1 MLKMTLDFNSTYKL
15 INKLVKKD
23 SIDLSKVS
31 FIHPWPLL
39 MICLLLIE
47 SPPSQKKLIIPKD
60 RDACTYLSRMHLPK
74 ILRELGYED
83 QAQAFSGFEST
94 EQVNLNIH
102 EILHCSYR
110 DDFNARLGRFISMF
124 QNFGLSIEDSQRAT
138 AVIGELG
145 NNVFDH
151 NSGSWPANTVGC
163 IIAAQHYPK
172 KRTIEI
178 AIADPGIG
186 FLGSLNAAF
195 PNMKDDI
202 AAIKMGLAG
211 NSGRIGEVRGN
222 GLRLVQHWTINN
234 FLGTVMI
241 HSGNG
246 LVVVDRT
253 GIKSFTV
260 NKIAGTLAQ
269 FVINYAKL

>member
-1 MLKMTLDFNSTYKL
+1 MTLDFNSTYKL
-15 INKLVKKD
+15 IDKFVKAD
-23 SIDLSKVS
+23 SIDLSNIS

-39 MICLLLIE
+39 MVCLLLIE
-47 SPPSQKKLIIPKD
+47 SSSSPKKLIIPEN
-60 RDACTYLSRMHLPK
+60 RDACSYLSRMHLAN
-74 ILRELGYED
+74 ILRELGYQD
-83 QAQAFSGFEST
+83 QAQAISDFEST
-94 EQVNLNIH
+94 EQKNLNIH
-102 EILHCSYR
+102 EIVHCSYR
-110 DDFNARLGRFISMF
+110 DDFNARLGRFIGMF

-151 NSGSWPANTVGC
+151 NSGSWPTNTVGC

-186 FLGSLNAAF
+186 FLGSLSAAF

-202 AAIKMGLAG
+202 TAIKKGLAG

-253 GIKSFTV
+253 GMKSFTV